1 MTSLT
6 MKSLSTFDAIKKAK
20 KIALSLC
27 IGAAAS
33 IAAFV
38 PAQANQDIDLDSLLN
53 LVKQGQARDDSEF
66 NSRIQRFNSD
76 KQQQQLMLQQAK
88 DQRLALENESEN
100 KEGTFASNET
110 EISAAQERLTNR
122 LGSLKEL
129 FGVLQQVAG
138 DSKGIFEGSLITSEL
153 NENSETA
160 GREIFLG
167 NLIKTA
173 GSSSKLPSI
182 EELEQLWFEMQREMT
197 LSGKVSSYQADVI
210 LPTGDTVKKQVVR
223 LGSFNAIADGNYL
236 TFDLEAQKLVELAAQ
251 PGNRYNGPAAN
262 LEEAQ
267 ATEGTTNF
275 TGFWIDPSRGQ
286 LLKIMG
292 QSAGLG
298 ERIDQ
303 GGVVGYIILS
313 LAVIGVILAIWRM
326 IKLTAETA
334 RMKKQMS
341 SAPGYEKAN
350 DDNSLGRV
358 MKVYQDNGDADVETL
373 ELHLSEAISSEVP
386 SLTRG
391 VNWIK
396 IISVVAPLLGLLGTV
411 TGMIDVFETMSLF
424 GTGDPKLM
432 AGGISQALITTVL
445 GLVAAIPC
453 VFLHTLTNNRS
464 RALITILEERAT
476 GILARKSEQLSLA
489 KA

>member
-1 MTSLT
+1 
-6 MKSLSTFDAIKKAK
+6 MKILSTFNSINKAK
-20 KIALSLC
+20 KLALSLC
-27 IGAAAS
+27 IGVSASVAA
-33 IAAFV
+33 IV
-38 PAQANQDIDLDSLLN
+38 PAQANQDIDVDALLN
-53 LVKQGQARDDSEF
+53 LVQQGQARDDSEF
-66 NSRIQRFNSD
+66 NSRIQRFNND
-76 KQQQQLMLQQAK
+76 KQQQAHLLKQAQ
-88 DQRLALENESEN
+88 DQRLSLENDSER
-100 KEGTFASNET
+100 KEANFAKNEAD
-110 EISAAQERLTNR
+110 ISVAQERLTNR

-153 NENSETA
+153 NENTETA
-160 GREIFLG
+160 GREIFLED
-167 NLIKTA
+167 LIKTA

-223 LGSFNAIADGNYL
+223 LGSFNAVADGNYL

-251 PGNRYNGPAAN
+251 PGNRYNGPAAD
-262 LEEAQ
+262 LESAELQ
-267 ATEGTTNF
+267 TGTTNF

-313 LAVIGVILAIWRM
+313 LAVVGVLLAIWRM

-334 RMKKQMS
+334 RMKKQMNS
-341 SAPGYEKAN
+341 DSPT
-350 DDNSLGRV
+350 DDNSLGRI
-358 MKVYQDNGDADVETL
+358 MTVYQKNGDADVETL
-373 ELHLSEAISSEVP
+373 ELHLSEAISAEVP

-391 VNWIK
+391 INWIK

-453 VFLHTLTNNRS
+453 VFLHTMTNNRS